1 MERYGTAEMARVGP
15 MVGEA
20 RANNPLDHF
29 FSGSIEVVSTF
40 GNADG
45 KSAQRCLLEFFRH
58 LQPGLL
64 HGGNAVVQGH
74 KVPPGSAEGKGSGGM
89 GFYGPKSVST
99 VITRRPIT

>member
-45 KSAQRCLLEFFRH
+45 KSAQRCLLEFF
-58 LQPGLL
+58 
-64 HGGNAVVQGH
+64 
-74 KVPPGSAEGKGSGGM
+74 
-89 GFYGPKSVST
+89 
-99 VITRRPIT
+99 